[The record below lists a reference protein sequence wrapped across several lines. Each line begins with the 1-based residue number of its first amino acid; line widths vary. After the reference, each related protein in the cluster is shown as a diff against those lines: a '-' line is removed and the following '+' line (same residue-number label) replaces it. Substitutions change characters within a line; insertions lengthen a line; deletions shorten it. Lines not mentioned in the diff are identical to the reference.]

1 MHNNMITI
9 NGRKMGKS
17 YNNVIKLTEMFSGN
31 HPLLTQA
38 FSPMTVRFFILQS
51 HYRSPVDF
59 SSEALLSSE
68 KALKR
73 LWEAY
78 EILQKIIVP
87 TNAAATDVELDA
99 KLLQQINEF
108 EIFMDDDFSSAKVL
122 ANMFEIVPVINS
134 IKAGH
139 IGINSIAGNTLL
151 LMQQQFKLFIEDI
164 FGLMATDAGKQ
175 AHLQGVMSLLIDIR
189 QQAKTNK
196 DYATSDKIRQQLTA
210 LGIGIKDEKDG
221 TVSWDVA

>member
-1 MHNNMITI
+1 M
-9 NGRKMGKS
+9 
-17 YNNVIKLTEMFSGN
+17 
-31 HPLLTQA
+31 
-38 FSPMTVRFFILQS
+38 
-51 HYRSPVDF
+51 
-59 SSEALLSSE
+59 
-68 KALKR
+68 
-73 LWEAY
+73 
-78 EILQKIIVP
+78 
-87 TNAAATDVELDA
+87 TNAVATDVELDT

-151 LMQQQFKLFIEDI
+151 LMQQQFKIFIEDI

-189 QQAKTNK
+189 QQAKINK